1 LRRARVLTTNDM
13 APPRRGR
20 SARDGATAGGGEGV
34 RSSDDAV
41 VGRIDA
47 LAAENSALAAK
58 CDALAA
64 DVRAVKE
71 VGASPSAGRKRA
83 RVEDPP
89 SLEEE
94 LATTTTRL
102 LELQDAVRRLEERE
116 AAREPL
122 LERLAADARDVF
134 VRHVLPRLD
143 DGDLAVLATVNRKM
157 RDVVFDS
164 PVGDV
169 RDVAAVR
176 RELARVTNFV
186 GSIGRLAWVKDQRGC
201 PWYAKTFT
209 CIARGGNVEVAK
221 WAKERGCPW
230 DEETCAYAA
239 RGGHLEVLQWLRA
252 EGCPW
257 NEGTC
262 AYAAIGG
269 HLGFWWH
276 HCARVGRPR
285 TFPYEQ
291 FSCHFCT
298 RTI

>member
-1 LRRARVLTTNDM
+1 M

-20 SARDGATAGGGEGV
+20 CARDGATAGGGDGV

-41 VGRIDA
+41 VGRIDALAAKCDA

-64 DVRAVKE
+64 EVRALKE

-102 LELQDAVRRLEERE
+102 LELQNAVRGLEERE

-122 LERLAADARDVF
+122 LERLAADARDVLNA
-134 VRHVLPRLD
+134 HVLSRLD
-143 DGDLAVLATVNRKM
+143 NSDLAVLATVNRKM

-176 RELARVTNFV
+176 RELARVPNFV
-186 GSIGRLAWVKDQRGC
+186 GSIGRLAWAKERGC
-201 PWYAKTFT
+201 PWDEKTFM

-221 WAKERGCPW
+221 WARERGCPW
-230 DEETCAYAA
+230 DEWTCPIAA
-239 RGGHLEVLQWLRA
+239 NGGHLEMLQWARA
-252 EGCPW
+252 NGCPW
-257 NEGTC
+257 NQEQCEVFAERYPHVLRWIAAEVREG
-262 AYAAIGG
+262 A
-269 HLGFWWH
+269 
-276 HCARVGRPR
+276 
-285 TFPYEQ
+285 
-291 FSCHFCT
+291 
-298 RTI
+298 